1 LNIDWPAL
9 GVAVSSQAI
18 LILSIS
24 LGLLY
29 AVEAARPQRQLSA
42 DAARLRHLG
51 VNLALWFIGIF
62 IAQFAIEPIFGL
74 TSKLLAPDWGLASL
88 GWPHTVTLLIGILAF
103 DLFAYFDHRIS
114 HHFRPFWAL
123 HIVHHSDTQVDCST
137 AIRAHPGEAVLSVFL
152 SFGFL
157 ALAGIPV
164 WVYFLRAGLMAPLA
178 LFHHANIDLPSG
190 FDRVF
195 RLLIVS
201 PRMHLLHHSP
211 DERYTNS
218 NYGHMFSVWDR
229 LFGTYRDPDA
239 IETIDSVSSTPHQ
252 FGLTALNAPHHQS
265 LLGALKS
272 PMMAFQQTRL

>member
-1 LNIDWPAL
+1 MNIDWLAL
-9 GVAVSSQAI
+9 GVTVSSHAT
-18 LILSIS
+18 LILGVS

-29 AVEAARPQRQLSA
+29 AVEAMRPQRQLST
-42 DAARLRHLG
+42 DPVRLRHLG
-51 VNLALWFIGIF
+51 VNLALWFFGVT
-62 IAQFAIEPIFGL
+62 IAQFAIEPVFGF
-74 TSKLLAPDWGLASL
+74 TAKLIAPDWGLASL
-88 GWPHTVTLLIGILAF
+88 GWSQGITLLIGFLAF

-123 HIVHHSDTQVDCST
+123 HIVHHSDMQVDCST

-164 WVYFLRAGLMAPLA
+164 WVYFLRAALMAPLA
-178 LFHHANIDLPSG
+178 LFHHANIALPNG
-190 FDRVF
+190 FDRAL

-211 DERYTNS
+211 VERYTNS

-229 LFGTYRDPDA
+229 IFGTYRDPDA
-239 IETIDSVSSTPHQ
+239 VGTSQDR
-252 FGLTALNAPHHQS
+252 FGLNALSAPHHQS
-265 LLGALKS
+265 FLGALKS
-272 PMMAFQQTRL
+272 PAVAFQQVRL

>member
-18 LILSIS
+18 LILSIG

-51 VNLALWFIGIF
+51 VNLALWFIGLL
-62 IAQFAIEPIFGL
+62 IAQFAIEPIFGF

-88 GWPHTVTLLIGILAF
+88 GWPHIVTLLIGILAF

-157 ALAGIPV
+157 ALAGIPI
-164 WVYFLRAGLMAPLA
+164 WVYFLRAALMAPLA

-190 FDRVF
+190 VDRVL

-218 NYGHMFSVWDR
+218 NYGHMFSLWDR

-239 IETIDSVSSTPHQ
+239 VDAVDSARGE
-252 FGLTALNAPHHQS
+252 FGLTALAEPKHQS
-265 LLGALKS
+265 LIGALKS
-272 PMMAFQQTRL
+272 PLMAFQHTRL